1 MALQSYY
8 LPLRCGI
15 SLPGRLVKE
24 NAMAIEDKF
33 LKLFHASPEAILVT
47 ELANGKI
54 VEVNDHFVNFSGFT
68 RDELLGHSVLDLEM
82 YDFEGRNKFIS
93 LLNNHGSFSDIE
105 FTLTNKSRKTFPVL
119 ASAELI
125 EISGK
130 PHAITVLQDI
140 TERKQ
145 KEIQDKLY
153 LDILTILNGSDELPV
168 KIHQVLT
175 LIKEFSGFEAV
186 GIRLHEGDDYPYYET
201 QGFPDKH
208 ISLENRLCAYSTSGK
223 LLRDQNGN
231 PVLECMCG
239 NIICGRVDPNQPFFT
254 KGGSFWTNSTNALLA
269 STTEEDRQARTRN
282 RCNGEGYESVAL
294 IPFRSQQ
301 GNIGLLQLNDSRS
314 NMFNPDLISFYEKLA
329 LAIGN
334 VLARVKTEE
343 ENRKLRYKNEIASRL
358 ASVGEMA
365 AGIAHEINNPLTPVL
380 GLSDYLARRTDL
392 PEDIRQDLHVIADGA
407 KRAGDIIRRMLV
419 FAGQSTPKKM
429 RVDINELVLA
439 TLALRDYVHT
449 TANIEVVKNLDSK
462 IPQIVTDP
470 AQIQQI
476 FVNII
481 VNAEYSMKKAHGK
494 GKLIVSTERAGNQ
507 ARISFQD
514 DGLGVNKTIAKQLF
528 DPFFTTKA
536 VGEGT
541 GLGLSLSRAMVE
553 ELGGTIEFVT
563 EHQGATFT
571 VVLPLSSSSDEME
584 EKPPGD
590 SPKPKITK
598 PGRIL
603 VVDDE
608 EMIRKVIERVLT
620 VNGCSVETT
629 ASGMD
634 ALSKLEKK
642 DYDCVLLD
650 LRLPGMS
657 GIEVYREIKE
667 NHTKYKNKVIIITGD
682 IADHGTDEF
691 LINNK
696 LTSIRKPFDIDTLVR
711 RVNELL

>member
-1 MALQSYY
+1 
-8 LPLRCGI
+8 
-15 SLPGRLVKE
+15 
-24 NAMAIEDKF
+24 
-33 LKLFHASPEAILVT
+33 
-47 ELANGKI
+47 
-54 VEVNDHFVNFSGFT
+54 
-68 RDELLGHSVLDLEM
+68 
-82 YDFEGRNKFIS
+82 
-93 LLNNHGSFSDIE
+93 
-105 FTLTNKSRKTFPVL
+105 
-119 ASAELI
+119 
-125 EISGK
+125 
-130 PHAITVLQDI
+130 
-140 TERKQ
+140 
-145 KEIQDKLY
+145 
-153 LDILTILNGSDELPV
+153 
-168 KIHQVLT
+168 
-175 LIKEFSGFEAV
+175 
-186 GIRLHEGDDYPYYET
+186 
-201 QGFPDKH
+201 
-208 ISLENRLCAYSTSGK
+208 
-223 LLRDQNGN
+223 
-231 PVLECMCG
+231 
-239 NIICGRVDPNQPFFT
+239 
-254 KGGSFWTNSTNALLA
+254 
-269 STTEEDRQARTRN
+269 
-282 RCNGEGYESVAL
+282 
-294 IPFRSQQ
+294 
-301 GNIGLLQLNDSRS
+301 
-314 NMFNPDLISFYEKLA
+314 
-329 LAIGN
+329 
-334 VLARVKTEE
+334 
-343 ENRKLRYKNEIASRL
+343 
-358 ASVGEMA
+358 
-365 AGIAHEINNPLTPVL
+365 
-380 GLSDYLARRTDL
+380 
-392 PEDIRQDLHVIADGA
+392 
-407 KRAGDIIRRMLV
+407 
-419 FAGQSTPKKM
+419 M